1 MLQGRVTTHGGRMM
15 GMGKIARGGLAGVLL
30 RWAGRL
36 RFPYLFALTA
46 ALFLLDLLIPDAV
59 PMADELVIGLLALL
73 LASLKKRGGGRHAG
87 PGRSGTR
94 PP

>member
-1 MLQGRVTTHGGRMM
+1 MM
-15 GMGKIARGGLAGVLL
+15 GIGKIARGGLAGVLL

-73 LASLKKRGGGRHAG
+73 LASLKKRGRDDTQAPAAREPGPPDP
-87 PGRSGTR
+87 PGR
-94 PP
+94 